1 MYYIKGRKQ
10 EGMKAGRQIA
20 KRLAAGPASASV
32 GAAPSARGNAPLI
45 TDEQL
50 PVPPIPERPTPPLPA
65 NEIVGPNKTSATCKA
80 KQSKTANPN
89 T

>member
-45 TDEQL
+45 T
-50 PVPPIPERPTPPLPA
+50 
-65 NEIVGPNKTSATCKA
+65 IVDRVIGTRC
-80 KQSKTANPN
+80 
-89 T
+89 